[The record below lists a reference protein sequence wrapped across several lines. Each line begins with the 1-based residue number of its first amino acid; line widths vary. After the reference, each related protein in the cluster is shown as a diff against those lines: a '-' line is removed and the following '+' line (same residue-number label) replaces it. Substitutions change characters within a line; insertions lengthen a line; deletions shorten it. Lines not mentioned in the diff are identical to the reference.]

1 MEGLKYD
8 KDKIRMD
15 LVPMSVIESIAKV
28 LTYGAKKYEVNSWKE
43 LPDFWNRYKGALLR
57 HLTAIDK
64 GELIDEESGL
74 DHIDQVLCNAAFLS
88 WGYHNGKGIT
98 IESKDTDNQN
108 KDENSLFAL
117 AKDVSNKAKIEA
129 ENSMIDKYCNNIA
142 ARLIKELDTVYLVE
156 IQKLHMEKYN
166 IYCFDLLIY
175 DTRNFGLLYTKRY
188 NSLYDINVDIEEQFD
203 TLIDFIKESI
213 AKHYQ
218 LQ

>member
-15 LVPMSVIESIAKV
+15 LVPLSVVESIAKV
-28 LTYGAKKYEVNSWKE
+28 LTYGAKKYADNSWKE

-98 IESKDTDNQN
+98 IESNADGQN
-108 KDENSLFAL
+108 EDENSLFAL
-117 AKDVSNKAKIEA
+117 AINVSNKAKIET
-129 ENSMIDKYCNNIA
+129 ENGLIDKYCNKIT
-142 ARLIKELDTVYLVE
+142 ARLIKDLDTVYFVE
-156 IQKLHMEKYN
+156 IQKLYMEKHN
-166 IYCFDLLIY
+166 IHCFDLLIY
-175 DTRNFGLLYTKRY
+175 DTKCLGLLYTKRY
-188 NSLYDINVDIEEQFD
+188 NNLYDISVDIEEQFD
-203 TLIDFIKESI
+203 ILIDFIKESI
-213 AKHYQ
+213 TKHHQ